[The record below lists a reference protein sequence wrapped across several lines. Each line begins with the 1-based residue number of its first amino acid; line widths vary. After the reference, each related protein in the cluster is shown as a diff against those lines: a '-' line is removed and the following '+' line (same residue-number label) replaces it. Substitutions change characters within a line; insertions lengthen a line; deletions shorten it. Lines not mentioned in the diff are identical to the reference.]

1 METKGVDADDVNL
14 TVFELREIDEL
25 LGELDHLLWR
35 MYLGPDD
42 RRRSHARRIRNRIK
56 ALLEA
61 GV

>member
-1 METKGVDADDVNL
+1 MKTKGVDADDVNL